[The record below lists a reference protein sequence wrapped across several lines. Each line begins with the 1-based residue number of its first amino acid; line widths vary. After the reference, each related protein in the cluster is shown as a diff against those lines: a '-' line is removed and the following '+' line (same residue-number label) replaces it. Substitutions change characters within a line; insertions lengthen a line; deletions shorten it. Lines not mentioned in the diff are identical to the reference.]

1 MRRPPKA
8 PAKLESPELLH
19 KLAHDPQFRELVSTT
34 SPTLPDGRYLHW
46 DELRHREPPSG
57 VTREDWWAA
66 IRYQRVT
73 RQVIVPPLVEAYGE
87 RFSYVDLPQVQQS
100 LHNFDRTNVASV
112 LLTALGD
119 EDTLD
124 EYRARQLIEEAI
136 SSSIVEGAKPTTREQ
151 ARAMVTEQREPAS
164 RDERMILNNWRA
176 MRRILELHQQGS
188 ELTLDDL
195 LELHRILGE
204 DALDTPGVEG
214 RLRCE
219 ADVVEVADPEG
230 NVWHIPPSADGI
242 EARIQALLRF
252 ANGTDEGPFI
262 HPVLRAIICH
272 FWLGYEHPFR
282 DGNGRM
288 ARALYYWCMLRH
300 GYEMAEFLSISG
312 PIDRSPTAYY
322 MAFAYTETDEGDLT
336 YFILHQLEVM
346 QQALRELI
354 AHLERRAKRLRDLEQ
369 TVADFDEL
377 NHRQRTLLQHTVRHP
392 RASYTIKGHAASHQV
407 HYQTARTDL
416 IDLVERGFFEQRRVG
431 KGKRFF
437 ASPRFAKRGR
447 RR

>member
-1 MRRPPKA
+1 LA
-8 PAKLESPELLH
+8 TEPA
-19 KLAHDPQFRELVSTT
+19 FRELVGDT
-34 SPTLPDGRYLHW
+34 SPTLADGRYLHW
-46 DELRHREPPSG
+46 DELRRRKPPAG
-57 VTREDWWAA
+57 VTAEDWWAA
-66 IRYQRVT
+66 IRYQRVS
-73 RQVIVPPLVEAYGE
+73 RQVVLGPLIEAYGE
-87 RFSYVDLPQVQQS
+87 RFYYVDLPQIQQA
-100 LHNFDRTNVASV
+100 LHNFDRTNVGHV

-119 EDTLD
+119 EDTVD
-124 EYRARQLIEEAI
+124 GYRVRQLIEEAI
-136 SSSIVEGAKPTTREQ
+136 SSSIIEGAKPTTREQ
-151 ARAMVTEQREPAS
+151 ARAMVREQRQPVS
-164 RDERMILNNWRA
+164 HDERMILNNWRA

-230 NVWHIPPSADGI
+230 NVWHIPPPAAGI
-242 EARIQALLRF
+242 EARIRALLRF
-252 ANGTDEGPFI
+252 ANGTEDGPFI

-322 MAFAYTETDEGDLT
+322 MAFAHTETDEGDLT

-392 RASYTIKGHAASHQV
+392 RASYTIKGHAASHRV

-437 ASPRFAKRGR
+437 ASPRFAKRAR